1 MGRACIRGHFSR
13 GEDPTRN
20 STTAREPHSSRL
32 PLLHL
37 NASDGRK
44 MHAIFSMWECFI
56 VRVRVYECADRE
68 GSRGILEERGV
79 SRTMIKIS
87 NKIRELRE
95 IDTFVTWS
103 FPIFSARAKIFF
115 AICHLRCIYTSMK
128 ICFDFTD
135 IYFLLLFLFFFKDEE
150 LFNKEEYIFHTKEE

>member
-56 VRVRVYECADRE
+56 VRVRACVCADRE

-95 IDTFVTWS
+95 IDTFVT
-103 FPIFSARAKIFF
+103 
-115 AICHLRCIYTSMK
+115 
-128 ICFDFTD
+128 
-135 IYFLLLFLFFFKDEE
+135 
-150 LFNKEEYIFHTKEE
+150 

>member
-1 MGRACIRGHFSR
+1 MGRKGLKSR
-13 GEDPTRN
+13 VVKWVERAFVAIFHVARILLETRP
-20 STTAREPHSSRL
+20 PHSSRL

-56 VRVRVYECADRE
+56 VRVRACVCADRE

-95 IDTFVTWS
+95 IDTFVT
-103 FPIFSARAKIFF
+103 
-115 AICHLRCIYTSMK
+115 
-128 ICFDFTD
+128 
-135 IYFLLLFLFFFKDEE
+135 
-150 LFNKEEYIFHTKEE
+150 